1 LGAALAVLGGILT
14 VVGIF
19 MPWVKSNLSD
29 NGLSA
34 WDLTSGDKGFRLP
47 DGALL
52 TFESLDPYVILALG
66 AGALLIGV
74 LALSGSSRSLSKV
87 LGAVVGLGIIGYIIR
102 DWTSLASVVQEKA
115 PSSFEVS
122 SDIGFYLTIAGGA
135 LVLLSALMPSQTDKD
150 PSA

>member
-1 LGAALAVLGGILT
+1 MRARVLARPARARERIGG
-14 VVGIF
+14 
-19 MPWVKSNLSD
+19 
-29 NGLSA
+29 SA
-34 WDLTSGDKGFRLP
+34 RWISAPGCCTSACGEGSIPSRKP
-47 DGALL
+47 
-52 TFESLDPYVILALG
+52 LALG

-87 LGAVVGLGIIGYIIR
+87 VGAVVGLGIIGYIIR

>member
-1 LGAALAVLGGILT
+1 
-14 VVGIF
+14 
-19 MPWVKSNLSD
+19 
-29 NGLSA
+29 
-34 WDLTSGDKGFRLP
+34 
-47 DGALL
+47 
-52 TFESLDPYVILALG
+52 
-66 AGALLIGV
+66 
-74 LALSGSSRSLSKV
+74 
-87 LGAVVGLGIIGYIIR
+87 VGLGIIGYIIR